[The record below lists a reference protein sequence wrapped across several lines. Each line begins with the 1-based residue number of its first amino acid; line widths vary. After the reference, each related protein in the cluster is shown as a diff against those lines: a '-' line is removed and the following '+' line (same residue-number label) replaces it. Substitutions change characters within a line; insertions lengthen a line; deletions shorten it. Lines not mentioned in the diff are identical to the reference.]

1 MKVIT
6 VQHKNVLEQLLKNG
20 EYRASEEN
28 ISDIMVKPYRF
39 MQKHFGWKSI
49 PIFLSPVGHFVEMG
63 GAKFDRDVVA
73 IELDIPDELCK
84 VQLYYDW
91 SDFIYF
97 TEQPWEFK
105 DAFNV
110 DRYDNVEDWTK
121 TIMDRTNHSSY
132 NISDA
137 DKHEDALQVTV
148 EFLKKDW
155 IICTLDE
162 LVKLEEDHN
171 DSGGAN
177 KLKELIYYS

>member
-6 VQHKNVLEQLLKNG
+6 VQHKSVLETLNNTG
-20 EYRASEEN
+20 EYRASEDN

-73 IELDIPDELCK
+73 IELDIPDDLCK

-110 DRYDNVEDWTK
+110 DQYDSVEDWAK
-121 TIMDRTNHSSY
+121 TILDRANSTTY
-132 NISDA
+132 NIKDA
-137 DKHEDALQVTV
+137 DAHEDALQVTV
-148 EFLKKDW
+148 EMLRKEW
-155 IICTLDE
+155 ITDTSEE
-162 LVKLEEDHN
+162 LVKLDEEHN
-171 DSGGAN
+171 DSGGTS
-177 KLKELIYYS
+177 KLKELKHYR